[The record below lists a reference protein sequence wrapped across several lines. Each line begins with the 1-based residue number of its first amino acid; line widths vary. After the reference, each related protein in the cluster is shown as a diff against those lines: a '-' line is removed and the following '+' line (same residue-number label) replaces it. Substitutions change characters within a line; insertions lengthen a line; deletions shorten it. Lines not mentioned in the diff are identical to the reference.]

1 MMLRQFL
8 RRGFLALTLGMFFS
22 WALSFS
28 VQAQTAYVNPL
39 QFGDTGDL
47 GQVLGSVLSA
57 MQGII
62 VVLGIIFIIIGALI
76 YITSGGNE
84 SRMTLG
90 KTAITAALIGLA
102 LGIAAPSFLKEIAG
116 VLGWGTIDAAIVA
129 APTLSSLALEV
140 LNFLLSIIGVL
151 AIIMLVI
158 GGLIY
163 LTAAGDEN
171 KAETG
176 KKIVTYA
183 VVGVSVAL
191 AALVI
196 TTQVANLFV

>member
-1 MMLRQFL
+1 MVLI
-8 RRGFLALTLGMFFS
+8 LGMFFS
-22 WALSFS
+22 WTLSFS

-183 VVGVSVAL
+183 VVGVGVAL

>member
-1 MMLRQFL
+1 MMLQFL
-8 RRGFLALTLGMFFS
+8 RRGFLALILGMFFS
-22 WALSFS
+22 WMLSFS

-116 VLGWGTIDAAIVA
+116 VLGWGAIDAAIVA
-129 APTLSSLALEV
+129 APTLSSLALKV

-171 KAETG
+171 
-176 KKIVTYA
+176 
-183 VVGVSVAL
+183 
-191 AALVI
+191 
-196 TTQVANLFV
+196 

>member
-1 MMLRQFL
+1 M
-8 RRGFLALTLGMFFS
+8 ALILGMFFS
-22 WALSFS
+22 WMLSFS

-116 VLGWGTIDAAIVA
+116 VLGWGSVDAAIVA

-163 LTAAGDEN
+163 LTAAGNEN

-196 TTQVANLFV
+196 TTQVASLFV

>member
-1 MMLRQFL
+1 MLQFL
-8 RRGFLALTLGMFFS
+8 RRGFLALILGMFFS
-22 WALSFS
+22 WMLSFS

-116 VLGWGTIDAAIVA
+116 VLGWGAIDAAIVA
-129 APTLSSLALEV
+129 APTLSSLALKV

-196 TTQVANLFV
+196 TTQVASFFV

>member
-1 MMLRQFL
+1 MFQFL
-8 RRGFLALTLGMFFS
+8 RRGFLALILGMFFS
-22 WALSFS
+22 WMLSFS

-116 VLGWGTIDAAIVA
+116 VLGWGSVDAAIVA

-163 LTAAGDEN
+163 LTAAGNEN

-196 TTQVANLFV
+196 TTQVASLFV

>member
-1 MMLRQFL
+1 MLQFL
-8 RRGFLALTLGMFFS
+8 RRGFLALILGMFFS
-22 WALSFS
+22 WMLSFS

-116 VLGWGTIDAAIVA
+116 VLGWGAIDAAIVA
-129 APTLSSLALEV
+129 APTLSSLALKV

-196 TTQVANLFV
+196 TTQVASLFV

>member
-1 MMLRQFL
+1 MLQFL
-8 RRGFLALTLGMFFS
+8 RRGFLALILGMFFS
-22 WALSFS
+22 WMLSFS

-116 VLGWGTIDAAIVA
+116 VLGWGAIDAAIVA
-129 APTLSSLALEV
+129 APTLSSLALKV

-171 KAETG
+171 KAENG

-196 TTQVANLFV
+196 TTQVASFFV

>member
-1 MMLRQFL
+1 MMLQFL
-8 RRGFLALTLGMFFS
+8 RRGFLALILGMFFS
-22 WALSFS
+22 WTLSFS

-102 LGIAAPSFLKEIAG
+102 LGIATPSFLKEIAG
-116 VLGWGTIDAAIVA
+116 VLGWGAIDAAIVA
-129 APTLSSLALEV
+129 APTLSSLALKV

-196 TTQVANLFV
+196 TTQVASLFV

>member
-1 MMLRQFL
+1 MLQFL
-8 RRGFLALTLGMFFS
+8 RRGFLALILGMFFS
-22 WALSFS
+22 WTLSFS

-102 LGIAAPSFLKEIAG
+102 LGIATPSFLKEIAG
-116 VLGWGTIDAAIVA
+116 VLGWGAIDAAIVA
-129 APTLSSLALEV
+129 APTLSSLALKV

-196 TTQVANLFV
+196 TTQVASLFV

>member
-1 MMLRQFL
+1 MMLRFL
-8 RRGFLALTLGMFFS
+8 RRGFLTLILGMFFS
-22 WALSFS
+22 WMPSFS

-183 VVGVSVAL
+183 VVGVGVAL

>member
-1 MMLRQFL
+1 MMLQFL
-8 RRGFLALTLGMFFS
+8 RRGFLALILGMFFS
-22 WALSFS
+22 WMLSFS

-116 VLGWGTIDAAIVA
+116 VLGWGAIDAAIVA
-129 APTLSSLALEV
+129 APTLSSLALKV

-196 TTQVANLFV
+196 TTQVASFFV

>member
-1 MMLRQFL
+1 MLQFL
-8 RRGFLALTLGMFFS
+8 RRGFLALILGMFFS
-22 WALSFS
+22 WTLSFS

-116 VLGWGTIDAAIVA
+116 VLGWGAIDAAIVA
-129 APTLSSLALEV
+129 APTLSSLALKV

-196 TTQVANLFV
+196 TTQVASLFV

>member
-1 MMLRQFL
+1 MMLQFL
-8 RRGFLALTLGMFFS
+8 RRGFLALILGMFFS
-22 WALSFS
+22 WMLSFS

-116 VLGWGTIDAAIVA
+116 VLGWGAIDAAIVA
-129 APTLSSLALEV
+129 APTLSSLALKV

-196 TTQVANLFV
+196 TTQVASLFV

>member
-1 MMLRQFL
+1 M
-8 RRGFLALTLGMFFS
+8 ALILGMFFS
-22 WALSFS
+22 WTLSFS

-102 LGIAAPSFLKEIAG
+102 LGIATPSFLKEIAG
-116 VLGWGTIDAAIVA
+116 VLGWGAIDAAIVA
-129 APTLSSLALEV
+129 APTLSSLALKV

-183 VVGVSVAL
+183 VVGVGVAL

-196 TTQVANLFV
+196 TTQVASLFV

>member
-1 MMLRQFL
+1 MLQFL
-8 RRGFLALTLGMFFS
+8 RRGFLALILGMFFS
-22 WALSFS
+22 WMLSFS

-116 VLGWGTIDAAIVA
+116 VLGWGAIDAAIVA
-129 APTLSSLALEV
+129 APTLSSLALKV

-183 VVGVSVAL
+183 VVGVGVAL

-196 TTQVANLFV
+196 VTQVASLFV

>member
-1 MMLRQFL
+1 MFQFL
-8 RRGFLALTLGMFFS
+8 RRGFLALILGMFFS
-22 WALSFS
+22 WMLSFS

-116 VLGWGTIDAAIVA
+116 VLGWGAIDAAIVA
-129 APTLSSLALEV
+129 APTLSSLALKV

-196 TTQVANLFV
+196 TTQVASLFV

>member
-1 MMLRQFL
+1 MMLQFL
-8 RRGFLALTLGMFFS
+8 RRGFLALILGMLFS
-22 WALSFS
+22 WMLSFS

-116 VLGWGTIDAAIVA
+116 VLGWGAIDAAIVA
-129 APTLSSLALEV
+129 APTLSSLALKV

-196 TTQVANLFV
+196 TTQVASFFV

>member
-1 MMLRQFL
+1 MLQFL
-8 RRGFLALTLGMFFS
+8 RRGFLALILGMFFS
-22 WALSFS
+22 WTLSFS

-102 LGIAAPSFLKEIAG
+102 LGIATPSFLKEIAG
-116 VLGWGTIDAAIVA
+116 VLGWGAIDAAIVA
-129 APTLSSLALEV
+129 APTLSSLALKV

-183 VVGVSVAL
+183 VVGVGVAL

-196 TTQVANLFV
+196 TTQVASLFV

>member
-1 MMLRQFL
+1 MLRFL
-8 RRGFLALTLGMFFS
+8 RRGFLTLILGMFFS
-22 WALSFS
+22 WTLSFS

-116 VLGWGTIDAAIVA
+116 VLGWGAIDAAIVA
-129 APTLSSLALEV
+129 APTLSSLALKV

-183 VVGVSVAL
+183 VVGVGVAL